1 MVWTAKLVSVINL
14 QHLGS
19 LLSALQGV
27 VGLACLLI
35 TLLGA
40 AALGFLFLTLFGAA
54 AYMNQIKPSPVSKE
68 VAARY
73 PINIF
78 LTYTKAGV
86 RQHTLESFPPG
97 CTPAILGTMM
107 QTGMHKF
114 GDVSPFGVR
123 LLVSSL
129 LLQSALS
136 RPVLCNHLRQ
146 KLILPNA
153 RAEMHFVLV
162 GELLPRVMICGLER
176 AMKYLHLQC
185 IIPC

>member
-86 RQHTLESFPPG
+86 RQHTLESFPPA
-97 CTPAILGTMM
+97 CSPAILGTMM

-129 LLQSALS
+129 LLQSVFS
-136 RPVLCNHLRQ
+136 RPVLTD
-146 KLILPNA
+146 K
-153 RAEMHFVLV
+153 
-162 GELLPRVMICGLER
+162 
-176 AMKYLHLQC
+176 KYSWSAVSYCSLH
-185 IIPC
+185 

>member
-1 MVWTAKLVSVINL
+1 LRHQQWSGVQKKVSVIDL

-19 LLSALQGV
+19 LLSALQGAADV
-27 VGLACLLI
+27 ACMLI

-40 AALGFLFLTLFGAA
+40 AALGLLLLTLLGAA
-54 AYMNQIKPSPVSKE
+54 AYMNQIKPTPVSKE

-123 LLVSSL
+123 LLVTVCIEQACSFRQKLFMVSCL

-136 RPVLCNHLRQ
+136 RHVIHNSLR
-146 KLILPNA
+146 
-153 RAEMHFVLV
+153 
-162 GELLPRVMICGLER
+162 
-176 AMKYLHLQC
+176 
-185 IIPC
+185 

>member
-1 MVWTAKLVSVINL
+1 MLDL
-14 QHLGS
+14 QRLGS
-19 LLSALQGV
+19 LLSALQGAEYI
-27 VGLACLLI
+27 ACLLI
-35 TLLGA
+35 ILLGA
-40 AALGFLFLTLFGAA
+40 AALGFLLLTLLGAA
-54 AYMNQIKPSPVSKE
+54 AYMNQIKPTPVSKE

-123 LLVSSL
+123 LLVSAL
-129 LLQSALS
+129 LLQFVLS
-136 RPVLCNHLRQ
+136 RHMLYYNLR
-146 KLILPNA
+146 KKPSCKSRDA
-153 RAEMHFVLV
+153 F
-162 GELLPRVMICGLER
+162 CS
-176 AMKYLHLQC
+176 C
-185 IIPC
+185 

>member
-35 TLLGA
+35 TLL
-40 AALGFLFLTLFGAA
+40 GAA

-86 RQHTLESFPPG
+86 RQHTLESFPPA

-129 LLQSALS
+129 LLQSVFS
-136 RPVLCNHLRQ
+136 RPVLTD
-146 KLILPNA
+146 K
-153 RAEMHFVLV
+153 
-162 GELLPRVMICGLER
+162 
-176 AMKYLHLQC
+176 KYSWSAVSYCSLH
-185 IIPC
+185 

>member
-1 MVWTAKLVSVINL
+1 LFWSAESVSVLGL
-14 QHLGS
+14 QYLGS
-19 LLSALQGV
+19 LFFALLGAADV
-27 VGLACLLI
+27 ACLLI

-40 AALGFLFLTLFGAA
+40 VALGFLLLTLLGAA
-54 AYMNQIKPSPVSKE
+54 AYMNQIKPTPVSKE

-107 QTGMHKF
+107 QTGMHNL
-114 GDVSPFGVR
+114 GDVSPYGVR

-136 RPVLCNHLRQ
+136 RHVLYNNLRQ
-146 KLILPNA
+146 KLFMPNA

-162 GELLPRVMICGLER
+162 GELLSCVRIVGLER
-176 AMKYLHLQC
+176 AVKYLHLQC